1 MLRCAIL
8 DDYQDAAQSRGD
20 FDKLAGQVEFT
31 IIREHIA
38 ETPALL
44 ERLAPFEIVVAM
56 RERTRFD
63 AERLAGLPNLKLLIT
78 TGMRNASI
86 DMEAAV
92 RQGILV
98 CGTESFAGSAAELTW
113 GLLLAL
119 MRHIPREAEN
129 FRAGG
134 PWQLTVGRDLRGLRL
149 GVIGLGTLGS
159 RVATYGRAFGMEV
172 AGWSRNNTPE
182 RSAGLGIGF
191 APTLDALLEGSDVVS
206 IHIPLNPATRGL
218 IGARELGLMPSG
230 AVLLNTS
237 RGPIVD
243 EAAMIAA
250 LRDGRLGGAGLDVFD
265 QEPLPTDHPLRKLDN
280 VVAVP
285 HLGYVTENAY
295 ALYFTGAVAA
305 IEAWMAG
312 APVRVLS
319 EKRPG

>member
-20 FDKLAGQVEFT
+20 FGKLAGTVEFS
-31 IIREHIA
+31 IIRENIA

-44 ERLAPFEIVVAM
+44 DRLAPFEIIVAM

-86 DMEAAV
+86 DMEAAA
-92 RQGILV
+92 RHGITV
-98 CGTESFAGSAAELTW
+98 CGTEGFAGSAAELTW

-149 GVIGLGTLGS
+149 GVIGLGTLGKL
-159 RVATYGRAFGMEV
+159 VAGYGCAFGMDV
-172 AGWSRNNTPE
+172 AGWSRSNTPE
-182 RSAGLGIGF
+182 RSAELGIGHV
-191 APTLDALLEGSDVVS
+191 PTLDALLGRSDVVS
-206 IHIPLNPATRGL
+206 IHIPLNPTTRGL
-218 IGARELGLMPSG
+218 IGARELGLLPPG
-230 AVLLNTS
+230 AILLNTS

-250 LRDGRLGGAGLDVFD
+250 LRSGQLGGAGLDVFD
-265 QEPLPTDHPLRKLDN
+265 PEPLPKDHVLRQLDN
-280 VVAVP
+280 VMAVP

-305 IEAWMAG
+305 IAAWLAG
-312 APVRVLS
+312 APIRVLS
-319 EKRPG
+319 SPPRG